1 MSAPRMLLLGPL
13 GAGKGTQ
20 ALRLGAKLGIQQI
33 SSGDML
39 RGAVAA
45 ATDVGRQ
52 AQPDMDRG
60 ELAPDAVVIGV
71 AEEAATRIEEALS

>member
-1 MSAPRMLLLGPL
+1 MSALRMLLLGPP
-13 GAGKGTQ
+13 GAGKGTS
-20 ALRLGAKLGIQQI
+20 ALRLGAKLGIPQI

-52 AQPDMDRG
+52 AQPDLDCG

>member
-1 MSAPRMLLLGPL
+1 MRAPRMLLLGPP
-13 GAGKGTQ
+13 GAGKGTR
-20 ALRLGAKLGIQQI
+20 ALRLGAKLGIPQI

-39 RGAVAA
+39 RGAVAV

-52 AQPDMDRG
+52 AQPDMDR
-60 ELAPDAVVIGV
+60 EEQAPDAVVIGV